1 MSSLKM
7 PKVDRQTLKNK
18 DKIVNDISA
27 FTKIENILS
36 EAEELKPYETDG
48 LAAYRQTPML
58 VVLPENTNEV
68 SKILSYCNKNKIKVV
83 PRGAG
88 TGLAGSALPLADC
101 ILLGLG
107 KFNKIKEI
115 DYNNRCV
122 VAQPGVTNLSITHA
136 VQDKG
141 FYYAPD
147 PSSQMACSIGGNVAE
162 NSGGVHS
169 LSLIH
174 I

>member
-1 MSSLKM
+1 
-7 PKVDRQTLKNK
+7 
-18 DKIVNDISA
+18 
-27 FTKIENILS
+27 
-36 EAEELKPYETDG
+36 
-48 LAAYRQTPML
+48 ML

-115 DYNNRCV
+115 DYNSLVSFQVIGRDLFLIDL
-122 VAQPGVTNLSITHA
+122 ALDLQIASMRQPR
-136 VQDKG
+136 QR
-141 FYYAPD
+141 
-147 PSSQMACSIGGNVAE
+147 
-162 NSGGVHS
+162 
-169 LSLIH
+169 
-174 I
+174 

>member
-18 DKIVNDISA
+18 SKIVDDISA
-27 FTKIENILS
+27 FTKKVNILS
-36 EAEELKPYETDG
+36 ESEELKPYETDG
-48 LAAYRQTPML
+48 LAAYKQTPML
-58 VVLPENTNEV
+58 VVLPESTNEV

-141 FYYAPD
+141 F
-147 PSSQMACSIGGNVAE
+147 
-162 NSGGVHS
+162 
-169 LSLIH
+169 
-174 I
+174 